1 MRLALFCGTA
11 LLPRCPWRFLLLLL
25 MVAVR
30 PQPTALSTYFQG
42 NRSWG
47 RRCRLDPSLSRSD
60 LVALSPERRVR
71 YRRGWTTIPGDTQ
84 EAGGFGNGII
94 ILLSGG

>member
-1 MRLALFCGTA
+1 M
-11 LLPRCPWRFLLLLL
+11 
-25 MVAVR
+25 
-30 PQPTALSTYFQG
+30 
-42 NRSWG
+42 G
-47 RRCRLDPSLSRSD
+47 RRCKLDPSLSRSD

-71 YRRGWTTIPGDTQ
+71 YRRGRTTIPGDTQ